1 MTLSIIT
8 INRNNAAGLQKTMQ
22 SVVTQTSDDFEY
34 IVIDGA
40 STDDSVSI
48 IQAHAAQRPIVW
60 VSERD
65 KGIYNAM
72 NKGIRMATGEYIMI
86 LNSGDWLILPNVIDQ
101 MNSAVRQVGCPDIMH
116 SNIIKIWPNGKML
129 CDGHRCNTVTLLDFY
144 LGTLNHGGTYIRR
157 SLYERFGLM
166 DETLKICS
174 DWAWFLKAIPL
185 GGATTRHAD
194 IDTIYFD
201 MTGVSESGERSR
213 QIIRS
218 ERQQVLARELPSAI
232 LADYDRYG
240 DDLRRLRRL
249 HRHRWA
255 MRLFVLLD
263 RIVFKLEKR
272 SRRK

>member
-22 SVVTQTSDDFEY
+22 SVVSQTSADFEY

-48 IQAHAAQRPIVW
+48 IQAHAAQRPIAW

-72 NKGIRMATGEYIMI
+72 NKGISRASGDYIMI
-86 LNSGDWLILPNVIDQ
+86 LNSGDCLASPDVISRMTD
-101 MNSAVRQVGCPDIMH
+101 ALRQAGSPDICYG
-116 SNIIKIWPNGKML
+116 NIIKIWP
-129 CDGHRCNTVTLLDFY
+129 DGHTLRDTQIAGAPTLLDFY
-144 LGTLNHGGTYIRR
+144 LGTLNPDGAYIRR
-157 SLYERFGLM
+157 
-166 DETLKICS
+166 TLFEQYGPLNEEFKICS

-185 GGATTRHAD
+185 GGATTYHTD

-218 ERQQVLARELPSAI
+218 ERQQVLARELPPAI

-255 MRLFVLLD
+255 MRLFALLD